1 MFLETM
7 SIDHFRNYDHA
18 ELEFGQDVTLFL
30 GQNAQ
35 GKTNVLEAI
44 YTLAMAKS
52 HRTTT
57 DKDLIQWQAEYAKIE
72 GRVRKRG
79 QSVPMSLIVTNKGK
93 KAKVNHLEQKRLSN
107 YIGHL
112 NVVMFAPEDLLLVK
126 GSPSVRRRFIDMELG
141 QMLPIYLYDLTQFQR
156 ILQQRNHYLKRLQTR
171 KTTDTTMLDV
181 LDEQYSELA
190 AKITLRRRDFVVQ
203 LSEYAIPIHS
213 EISRQK
219 ETLEIHYESSVKLL
233 EEVAKDKELDEV
245 RAQLITDLQ
254 SKRQREIDR
263 GVSLIGPHRDDL
275 TFIVNE
281 RNVQVFGSQ
290 GQQRTTALAVK
301 LAEID
306 LIFQET
312 NEYPLLLLD
321 DVLSELDEHRQTHLL
336 NAIQGKVQTFV
347 TATGVEGIHHQ
358 TLADATCFYVEEGT
372 IKKMDEVDN
381 DDR

>member
-112 NVVMFAPEDLLLVK
+112 NVVMFAPEDLSLVK

-254 SKRQREIDR
+254 SNRQREIDR

>member
-93 KAKVNHLEQKRLSN
+93 KAKVNHLEKKRLSN

-112 NVVMFAPEDLLLVK
+112 NVVMFAPEDLSLVK

>member
-7 SIDHFRNYDHA
+7 SINHFRNYDHA

-112 NVVMFAPEDLLLVK
+112 NVVMFAPEDLSLVK

>member
-1 MFLETM
+1 MFLEKM

-18 ELEFGQDVTLFL
+18 ELAFSQGVTLFL

-52 HRTTT
+52 HRTST
-57 DKDLIQWQAEYAKIE
+57 DKDLIQWQHDYAKIE
-72 GRVRKRG
+72 GRIHKRG
-79 QSVPMSLIVTNKGK
+79 QSLPMSLIVTSKGK
-93 KAKVNHLEQKRLSN
+93 KAKVNHLEQKRLSH
-107 YIGHL
+107 YIGNL
-112 NVVMFAPEDLLLVK
+112 NVVMFAPEDLSLVK
-126 GSPSVRRRFIDMELG
+126 GSPSGRRRFIDMELG
-141 QMLPIYLYDLTQFQR
+141 QMLPVYLYDLTQFQR

-190 AKITLRRRDFVVQ
+190 VKITLKRRDFVEQ
-203 LSEYAIPIHS
+203 LAGYAIPIHS
-213 EISRQK
+213 QISRET
-219 ETLEIHYESSVKLL
+219 ETLQISYDSSVNLTVTNTVDEFNQVREQLL
-233 EEVAKDKELDEV
+233 EELVQK
-245 RAQLITDLQ
+245 RA
-254 SKRQREIDR
+254 REIDR
-263 GVSLIGPHRDDL
+263 GLSLIGPHRDDL
-275 TFIVNE
+275 SFIVNE

-306 LIFQET
+306 LIFKET

-358 TLADATCFYVEEGT
+358 TLANATCFNVDNGT
-372 IKKMDEVDN
+372 INRMDEVDN

>member
-112 NVVMFAPEDLLLVK
+112 NVVMFAPEDLSLVK

-190 AKITLRRRDFVVQ
+190 AKITLRRRDFVMQ

>member
-7 SIDHFRNYDHA
+7 SIDHFRNYDHT

-112 NVVMFAPEDLLLVK
+112 NVVMFAPEDLSLVK

>member
-112 NVVMFAPEDLLLVK
+112 NVVMFAPEDLSLVK

>member
-112 NVVMFAPEDLLLVK
+112 NVVMFAPEDLSLVK

-233 EEVAKDKELDEV
+233 EAVAKDKELDEV

>member
-79 QSVPMSLIVTNKGK
+79 QSVPMSLSVTNKGK

-112 NVVMFAPEDLLLVK
+112 NVVMFAPEDLSLVK

>member
-275 TFIVNE
+275 TFIVNK

>member
-1 MFLETM
+1 
-7 SIDHFRNYDHA
+7 
-18 ELEFGQDVTLFL
+18 
-30 GQNAQ
+30 
-35 GKTNVLEAI
+35 
-44 YTLAMAKS
+44 
-52 HRTTT
+52 
-57 DKDLIQWQAEYAKIE
+57 
-72 GRVRKRG
+72 
-79 QSVPMSLIVTNKGK
+79 
-93 KAKVNHLEQKRLSN
+93 
-107 YIGHL
+107 
-112 NVVMFAPEDLLLVK
+112 
-126 GSPSVRRRFIDMELG
+126 
-141 QMLPIYLYDLTQFQR
+141 
-156 ILQQRNHYLKRLQTR
+156 
-171 KTTDTTMLDV
+171 
-181 LDEQYSELA
+181 
-190 AKITLRRRDFVVQ
+190 RDFVVQ

-233 EEVAKDKELDEV
+233 EAVAKDKELDEV

-372 IKKMDEVDN
+372 IIKMDEVDN
-381 DDR
+381 DYR

>member
-107 YIGHL
+107 YIGNL
-112 NVVMFAPEDLLLVK
+112 NVVMFAPEDLSLVK

-219 ETLEIHYESSVKLL
+219 ELLEIHYESSVKLL
-233 EEVAKDKELDEV
+233 EKVAKDKELDEV

-312 NEYPLLLLD
+312 KEYPLLLLD